1 MALTTTLH
9 RITARM
15 RLLLLAA
22 TLATVALLAAAGA
35 AHAGTPYYWIVAEH
49 SGKALMAENHNKEQG
64 TRIVQMST
72 PQNWGA
78 QHWFVERVEDFS
90 SGQTVRRFRNR
101 HSKLCITAQNISNG
115 AALTQ
120 QPCEYTYHDYQRQ
133 WVVSSKSAMWA
144 GLPWTA
150 YNRYTSGCLD
160 IAGAWHDD
168 YTQAAHYWC
177 HGQANQ
183 RFRLKYAGTT
193 G

>member
-1 MALTTTLH
+1 MALTTTLD

-22 TLATVALLAAAGA
+22 PLAAVARLATAGA
-35 AHAGTPYYWIVAEH
+35 AHAGTLNYWIVAEH
-49 SGKALMAENHNKEQG
+49 SGKALMAENHNKDVG
-64 TRIVQMST
+64 ARIVQMST
-72 PQNWGA
+72 PQNWARSTG
-78 QHWFVERVEDFS
+78 S
-90 SGQTVRRFRNR
+90 SSVSRTSPPARRCGG
-101 HSKLCITAQNISNG
+101 SAIVTPKLCITAQNTVNG

-133 WVVSSKSAMWA
+133 WVVSKSAMWA

-150 YNRYTSGCLD
+150 YNRYTLGCLD

-168 YTQAAHYWC
+168 YTPAAHYWC